1 MNKLQKRKKKQPN
14 NLIPKLSNTV
24 NLLGQKL
31 GSVIK
36 KQEGISLFN
45 KVENIRIL
53 SKASRGNKN
62 NKQINKN
69 FQKLKKNIIK
79 LKPKESL
86 IIARSFT
93 QFLNLSNLA
102 ESLYSVYKIDSSKI
116 RKAQGTNEFIILED
130 EIKNLLKQKYVS
142 KNKFYELVKKINIEL
157 VLTAHPTE
165 VKRRTLI
172 QKFTHLNNIL
182 EKFHKMRIFAKKH
195 ISNQEKILEK
205 DLLEE
210 ITSIW
215 KTDEIKRSRPSPL
228 EEAKWGLAVIEES
241 LWNAIPKLCYRF
253 DEAVKNYSNK
263 SLPINFSPIKFGSWM
278 GGDRDGNPN
287 VTAKITEEVILLS
300 RWKAANLYEKEFTK
314 LIQSLSMH
322 ECSKALKKAVGNTFE
337 PYRVFLRPIRDKLK
351 TTQLE
356 IELKLNK
363 NKKINQSLMVQT
375 SKELIE
381 PLNIVY
387 NSLTLV
393 NCKIIADGKV
403 LDLLRQTYTFG
414 LNLSR
419 IDIRQESNRHQKLIH
434 NICKK
439 RGIEHYVSW
448 SEKDKVSFLS
458 KQFLSKKPLISK
470 KIRLDKDDQEVWT
483 TFKMIA
489 RMPREC
495 LGAYIISMASNVSDV
510 LVVMLL
516 QKEAGIP
523 SYLRVVPLFET
534 LLDLQNSHKIVK
546 KLYSIP
552 WYLKQIRHNQ
562 EIMIGYSDSS
572 KDTGKFAASWA
583 QYCAQEKLQTVSNQ
597 NNVKLTFFHGRG
609 GSVGRGGG
617 PVYAALLSQPP
628 GTVNGRTRV
637 TEQGEIIQQ
646 KFSSESLAEYSLG
659 TYLGSVIK
667 ATLTPPPK
675 CKKKWSKLMETMS
688 KISAKSYNY
697 YLKEDPYFL
706 DYYKTITPQ
715 KLLGQLFI
723 GSRPAKRKKTQDI
736 KDLRAIP
743 WVFAW
748 TQIRFIIPA
757 WLGTL
762 QALEFA
768 ALGKNKFILKDMI
781 NNWPFFYS
789 MMDMLDM
796 VLTKT
801 DQRVIQFYEE
811 CLANQD
817 TKNTGKNLRQ
827 QLSSLINLNKKI
839 IPENIINQRKTF
851 RKSIK
856 VRNTY
861 AETLNLLQADMM
873 KKLITTNL
881 NKKDRKVLMDAIL
894 TTISGL
900 SAAMKNTG

>member
-1 MNKLQKRKKKQPN
+1 MNKFLKRKINQT

-24 NLLGQKL
+24 RLLGEIL
-31 GSVIK
+31 GLVIK
-36 KQEGISLFN
+36 KQEGTSLFN

-53 SKASRGNKN
+53 SKASRGHKNK
-62 NKQINKN
+62 KEISKT
-69 FQKLKKNIIK
+69 FQKLKNNIIN
-79 LKPKESL
+79 LSPKESL
-86 IIARSFT
+86 VIARSFS

-130 EIKNLLKQKYVS
+130 AIANLLKKKYVS
-142 KNKFYELVKKINIEL
+142 KNKFYQLVKQINIEL

-172 QKFTHLNNIL
+172 QKFIHVNNIL
-182 EKFHKMRIFAKKH
+182 EKFHKMRIFTKKH
-195 ISNQEKILEK
+195 ISNEEKILEK
-205 DLLEE
+205 NLLEE
-210 ITSIW
+210 VTSIW
-215 KTDEIKRSRPSPL
+215 KTDEIKRSRPSPV

-241 LWNAIPKLCYRF
+241 LWNAIPKVCYRF
-253 DEAVKNYSNK
+253 NEAVKNYSNK

-300 RWKAANLYEKEFTK
+300 RWKAANLYEKELTN

-322 ECSKALKKAVGNTFE
+322 ECSKTLEKVVGNTFQ
-337 PYRVFLRPIRDKLK
+337 PYRVFLRPIRDKMKK
-351 TTQLE
+351 TQQA
-356 IELKLNK
+356 IELKLIK
-363 NKKINQSLMVQT
+363 NKKINKSLLVQT
-375 SKELIE
+375 INEVIE

-387 NSLTLV
+387 DSLCSV
-393 NCKIIADGKV
+393 NCKMIADGVV
-403 LDLLRQTYTFG
+403 LNLLRQAHTFG
-414 LNLSR
+414 LNLAR
-419 IDIRQESNRHQKLIH
+419 IDIRQESDRHQKLI
-434 NICKK
+434 NNVCKK
-439 RGIEHYVSW
+439 KGFGNYECW
-448 SEKDKVSFLS
+448 SEKKKISFIS
-458 KQFLSKKPLISK
+458 KQFLSKKSLMSG
-470 KIRLDKDDQEVWT
+470 KIRLDKEDQEVWS
-483 TFKMIA
+483 TFKMIVK
-489 RMPREC
+489 MPREC
-495 LGAYIISMASNVSDV
+495 LGAYIVSMASNVSDV

-516 QKEAGIP
+516 QKEAGMQ

-534 LLDLQNSHKIVK
+534 LFDLQNSQNVIKN
-546 KLYSIP
+546 LYNIS
-552 WYLKQIRHNQ
+552 WYLKQIQYNQ

-572 KDTGKFAASWA
+572 KDAGNFAASWA
-583 QYCAQEKLQTVSNQ
+583 QYCAQEKLQLVSNQ
-597 NNVKLTFFHGRG
+597 YKVKLTFFHGRG

-659 TYLGSVIK
+659 TYVGSVIE
-667 ATLTPPPK
+667 ATLAPPPK
-675 CKKKWSKLMETMS
+675 PKKNWSQLMDEMS
-688 KISAKSYNY
+688 KIATKSYHYN
-697 YLKEDPYFL
+697 LKEDPYFL
-706 DYYKTITPQ
+706 EYYKTVTPQ
-715 KLLGQLFI
+715 KILGQLFI
-723 GSRPAKRKKTQDI
+723 GSRPTKRKKTQDI

-748 TQIRFIIPA
+748 TQIRFIIPS

-762 QALEFA
+762 QALELA
-768 ALGKNKFILKDMI
+768 AQGKNKFILKDMI

-817 TKNTGKNLRQ
+817 LKNTGKILRQ
-827 QLSSLINLNKKI
+827 QLSSLIYLNKKL
-839 IPENIINQRKTF
+839 IPEKILNQRKTY
-851 RKSIK
+851 RESIK
-856 VRNTY
+856 IRNTY
-861 AETLNLLQADMM
+861 AETLNLLQATIM
-873 KKLITTNL
+873 KKLKASNL
-881 NKKDRKVLMDAIL
+881 NKNNRKILMDALLI
-894 TTISGL
+894 TISGL

>member
-1 MNKLQKRKKKQPN
+1 MNKFLKSKNNQT

-24 NLLGQKL
+24 RLLGEIL
-31 GSVIK
+31 GLVIK
-36 KQEGISLFN
+36 KQEGTSLFN

-53 SKASRGNKN
+53 SKASRGHKNK
-62 NKQINKN
+62 KEISKT
-69 FQKLKKNIIK
+69 FQKLKNNIIN
-79 LKPKESL
+79 LSPKESL
-86 IIARSFT
+86 VIARSFS

-102 ESLYSVYKIDSSKI
+102 ESLYSVYKIDSFKI

-130 EIKNLLKQKYVS
+130 AIANLLKKKYVS
-142 KNKFYELVKKINIEL
+142 KNKFYQLVKQVHIEL

-172 QKFTHLNNIL
+172 QKFTHVDNIL
-182 EKFHKMRIFAKKH
+182 ERFHKMRIFTKKH
-195 ISNQEKILEK
+195 ISNEEKILEK
-205 DLLEE
+205 NLLEE
-210 ITSIW
+210 VTSIW
-215 KTDEIKRSRPSPL
+215 KTDEIKRSRPTPV

-241 LWNAIPKLCYRF
+241 LWNAIPKVCYRF
-253 DEAVKNYSNK
+253 NEAVKTYSDRN
-263 SLPINFSPIKFGSWM
+263 LPINFSPIKFGSWM

-300 RWKAANLYEKEFTK
+300 RWKAANLYEKELTN

-322 ECSKALKKAVGNTFE
+322 ECSKTLRQVVGNTFE
-337 PYRVFLRPIRDKLK
+337 PYRVFLRPIRDKMK
-351 TTQLE
+351 NTQQT

-363 NKKINQSLMVQT
+363 NKKINKSFLVQT
-375 SKELIE
+375 INEVIE

-387 NSLTLV
+387 DSLCSV
-393 NCKIIADGKV
+393 NCKMIADGMV
-403 LDLLRQTYTFG
+403 LNLLRQANTFG
-414 LNLSR
+414 LNLAR

-434 NICKK
+434 SVCKK
-439 RGIEHYVSW
+439 KRLGDYESW
-448 SEKDKVSFLS
+448 SEEKKISFLS
-458 KQFLSKKPLISK
+458 KNFLSKKSLMSR
-470 KIRLDKDDQEVWT
+470 KIRLDKEDQEVWS

-489 RMPREC
+489 KMPTEC
-495 LGAYIISMASNVSDV
+495 LGAYIVSMASNVSDV

-516 QKEAGIP
+516 QKEAGMK

-534 LLDLQNSHKIVK
+534 LSDLQNAHKIVK
-546 KLYSIP
+546 NLYSIS
-552 WYLKQIRHNQ
+552 WYLKQIEHNQ

-572 KDTGKFAASWA
+572 KDAGKFAASWA
-583 QYCAQEKLQTVSNQ
+583 QYCAQEKLQVISNQ
-597 NNVKLTFFHGRG
+597 YKVKLTLFHGRG

-637 TEQGEIIQQ
+637 TEQGETIQQ

-659 TYLGSVIK
+659 TYIGSVIE
-667 ATLTPPPK
+667 ATLAPPPK
-675 CKKKWSKLMETMS
+675 PKKNWSRLMDDMS
-688 KISAKSYNY
+688 KIATKSYHQY
-697 YLKEDPYFL
+697 FKEDQHFIE
-706 DYYKTITPQ
+706 YYRTVTPQ
-715 KLLGQLFI
+715 KILGQLFI

-748 TQIRFIIPA
+748 TQMRFIIPS

-762 QALEFA
+762 QALELA
-768 ALGKNKFILKDMI
+768 AKGKNNIVLKEML
-781 NNWPFFYS
+781 NKWPFFYS

-801 DQRVIQFYEE
+801 DHRVIEFYEE

-817 TKNTGKNLRQ
+817 LKKTGKKLRE
-827 QLSSLINLNKKI
+827 QLSSLIYLNKKI
-839 IPENIINQRKTF
+839 IPEYILNQRKTY
-851 RKSIK
+851 RESIK
-856 VRNTY
+856 IRNTY
-861 AETLNLLQADMM
+861 AETLNLLQANTM
-873 KKLITTNL
+873 KKLKATNL
-881 NKKDRKVLMDAIL
+881 KKNDRKTLIDTMLI
-894 TTISGL
+894 TISGL